1 MVNNDYKWMV
11 FVRCSTFNQAPY
23 IVDAMNGF
31 TMQQTSYPYV
41 CCIVDDA
48 STDGEQEVIKSY
60 LNEYFD
66 LEDKNVVRH
75 EETDDY
81 VLTFARHKTNK
92 NCYFAVL
99 YLKYNHYRKKSKAPY
114 LAQWREKAKY
124 IAICEGDD
132 YWIVEDKLQ
141 KQVNYLESHSDYVLV
156 HSDFTRVHGKGKR
169 IKHNGS
175 RNYKTHEGNVTN
187 TLFNGCWIRT
197 PTVCYRNIDY
207 TLDVKYPQG
216 MFKGDIFLFFLLSLK
231 GKFHFMDEETC
242 VYRIVENSASH
253 QISEEGR
260 WKFKESVKILDYF
273 MADHLKVESIIKSK
287 LDNKWFL
294 EDFRHSILAL
304 DYSYYKMITVPHKL
318 ECPQKIQLQYKMA
331 KIKPVFYLMSYRI
344 KLIRFLKTIVRRF
357 INH

>member
-1 MVNNDYKWMV
+1 MEQEYRYMVCTSCMTYNH
-11 FVRCSTFNQAPY
+11 APY

-31 TMQQTSYPYV
+31 TMQETTFPVYYL
-41 CCIVDDA
+41 ITDDA
-48 STDGEQEVIKSY
+48 STDGEPDVIKQY
-60 LNEYFD
+60 LVEHFQTPY
-66 LEDKNVVRH
+66 RI

-81 VLTFARHKTNK
+81 NLICAVHKTNP
-92 NCYFAVL
+92 NCTFIVFL
-99 YLKYNHYRKKSKAPY
+99 LKYNHYSIKKSKLPY
-114 LAQWREKAKY
+114 QSEWRNNAKY

-175 RNYKTHEGNVTN
+175 RNYKIHEGNVTN

-197 PTVCYRNIDY
+197 ATVCYRNIDY
-207 TLDVKYPQG
+207 NIDVKYPQG

-231 GKFHFMDEETC
+231 GKFHFMDKETC

-260 WKFKESVKILDYF
+260 WKFEESVKILDYF

-287 LDNKWFL
+287 LDNKWFIK
-294 EDFRHSILAL
+294 DFRHSILAL

-318 ECPQKIQLQYKMA
+318 ECPQNIQLQYKMA

-344 KLIRFLKTIVRRF
+344 KLIRFLKAIVRRY